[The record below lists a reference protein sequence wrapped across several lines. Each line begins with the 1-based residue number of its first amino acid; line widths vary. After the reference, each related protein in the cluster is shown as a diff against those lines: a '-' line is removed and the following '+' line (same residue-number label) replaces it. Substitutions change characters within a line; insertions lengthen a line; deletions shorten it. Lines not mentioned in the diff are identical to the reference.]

1 MESKLAL
8 QGPFVFTV
16 KPDRPMFLT
25 RKQVSPMVILIVTG
39 IVLFV
44 VAMTHQVP
52 CCPGFCQRYVACSLA
67 CQRCASA
74 QEL

>member
-25 RKQVSPMVILIVTG
+25 RKQVSPAVTLLWLS
-39 IVLFV
+39 LFCLWL
-44 VAMTHQVP
+44 P
-52 CCPGFCQRYVACSLA
+52 
-67 CQRCASA
+67 
-74 QEL
+74 